1 MRTDGQAG
9 AILLAGGKGSRLF
22 ELTARTCKPAV
33 PLGADTLIVDWT
45 LSNLRRSRIFDIT
58 AATQYMPARL
68 EAYLEAQSATCF
80 NGRLRVANGVSMTG
94 RPTGYHGT
102 ADAVRHVLGQ
112 DTGRED
118 DPLLIV
124 AADHVYEM
132 DYRPMIAAHR
142 NSGAGITVACTILP
156 AAEARSCGVVAAD
169 ASGKVEAFVEKPA
182 TPPEAADQPGRCL
195 VSMGIYVCDRAWLR
209 AALARGGDDFGYDI
223 LPAAVARGEAY
234 AYRAVTSDGAQIYWR
249 DVGTLDVYRAAAV
262 DLALNPWRC
271 PQPMHALGRPASAEV
286 RHWARRG
293 SVVLPGATVEPGAD
307 LHNVIVAPGAH
318 VPSRLEIGHCPD
330 KDRRWFRVTPGGTTL
345 VTAAMLERRLA
356 ETPEKRSYTTRVAGA
371 EREASSLGT

>member
-45 LSNLRRSRIFDIT
+45 LSNLRRSPDLRHHRRHPIHAR
-58 AATQYMPARL
+58 AASRHISRP
-68 EAYLEAQSATCF
+68 QSATCLQPQAQGRQWRQHDRAADGLPW
-80 NGRLRVANGVSMTG
+80 NG
-94 RPTGYHGT
+94 
-102 ADAVRHVLGQ
+102 DAVRHVLGQ

-124 AADHVYEM
+124 AADHGLRDGLPPDDRCPPEQ
-132 DYRPMIAAHR
+132 RPPASPWPAPSSR
-142 NSGAGITVACTILP
+142 PRKPGVAGLSLP
-156 AAEARSCGVVAAD
+156 MRRGR
-169 ASGKVEAFVEKPA
+169 GVEAFVEKPG
-182 TPPEAADQPGRCL
+182 PPPQKRQISRSRCL

-223 LPAAVARGEAY
+223 LPRRRARGEAY

-249 DVGTLDVYRAAAV
+249 DVGTLDVLYRAAAV

-286 RHWARRG
+286 RHLARRG

-307 LHNVIVAPGAH
+307 LPQRDRRARSACALSLSRSGTARTRIVAGSA
-318 VPSRLEIGHCPD
+318 SRP
-330 KDRRWFRVTPGGTTL
+330 V
-345 VTAAMLERRLA
+345 ERRL
-356 ETPEKRSYTTRVAGA
+356 
-371 EREASSLGT
+371 